1 MQDLNE
7 VRITGT
13 IFNEP
18 KYVKTQTNGLLS
30 RFTVAVHRKD
40 SSKSVDF
47 LSVIAWD
54 DVAEFIQEHFAD
66 QSRISFVGTV
76 QYQKYK
82 AADGTDKRIYRIVAQ
97 NVVDPSEMGEEAC

>member
-40 SSKSVDF
+40 PSKSVDF

-66 QSRISFVGTV
+66 QSRI

>member
-30 RFTVAVHRKD
+30 RFTVAVHR
-40 SSKSVDF
+40 
-47 LSVIAWD
+47 
-54 DVAEFIQEHFAD
+54 
-66 QSRISFVGTV
+66 
-76 QYQKYK
+76 
-82 AADGTDKRIYRIVAQ
+82 IVAQ

>member
-40 SSKSVDF
+40 PSKSVDF

-54 DVAEFIQEHFAD
+54 DMLNLSRSILRIKVVFLLWELFSIRSTKQQMEQIREFIVSLH
-66 QSRISFVGTV
+66 R
-76 QYQKYK
+76 
-82 AADGTDKRIYRIVAQ
+82 
-97 NVVDPSEMGEEAC
+97 M

>member
-40 SSKSVDF
+40 PSKSVDF
-47 LSVIAWD
+47 S
-54 DVAEFIQEHFAD
+54 
-66 QSRISFVGTV
+66 
-76 QYQKYK
+76 
-82 AADGTDKRIYRIVAQ
+82 
-97 NVVDPSEMGEEAC
+97 

>member
-40 SSKSVDF
+40 PSKSVDF

-66 QSRISFVGTV
+66 QSRISFVGV
-76 QYQKYK
+76 KYVH
-82 AADGTDKRIYRIVAQ
+82 ADGTDKRIYRIVAQ